1 MSYLLNHDGQGFW
14 NFICPRL
21 VVNTK
26 LAHRPLLHLL
36 VHGLIVHK
44 TSNFAVA
51 KVSRINPNYDCTL
64 CILYRILDETFNVS
78 LGILSKM
85 RSC

>member
-1 MSYLLNHDGQGFW
+1 MSYLLSHDGQGFW
-14 NFICPRL
+14 NFICSRL

-26 LAHRPLLHLL
+26 LAHRQPL
-36 VHGLIVHK
+36 HGLIVHK

-51 KVSRINPNYDCTL
+51 KVSRINPNYECTL